1 MKHMNQK
8 KPSNISNISNISN
21 KTESKEGD
29 ILSAITNPSE
39 LVYEIPVGTIPGMY
53 VPGRFFL
60 SEDLSK
66 TLESG
71 AVRQLAHVA
80 TLPGI
85 INYSLAMPDIHW
97 GYGFPI
103 GGVAAFSMDTGV
115 ISPGGVGFDINCGVR
130 LISTPLTVS
139 DLNMRQIIDKMYQA
153 IPVGVGAK
161 SPRRLK
167 KDELSEILLSGAA
180 WVINEG
186 YGLPE
191 DGIYCEEKGCMKD
204 ARLEHISEKAFARGL
219 NQTGT
224 LGSGNHF
231 MEIQVVSEIFDKEAA
246 QAYGICEGQVCV
258 MIHSGS
264 RGLGHQICTDH
275 IAALEKASKKYKIPL
290 VDRQLAC
297 APIHSPEG
305 EAYYEA
311 MAAASNYAWANRQMM
326 THLTRSVL
334 ADLCDIEYQ
343 EMKLVYDVAH
353 NVAKREEHVIH
364 GEQKQVC
371 VHRKGATRAFG
382 PGCPDIPV
390 KYASIGQPVII
401 PGSMGTSSF
410 LLRGTAYA
418 MEHTF
423 GSTCHGAGRV
433 LSRSQA
439 KKTFT
444 GKEVSN
450 SLLKQGIIVKAPS
463 NDAISEEAPGVYKSA
478 SEVVSVVDRLNI
490 SCKVASLQPL
500 GVIKG

>member
-1 MKHMNQK
+1 MNS
-8 KPSNISNISNISN
+8 SNNA
-21 KTESKEGD
+21 ESGKED
-29 ILSAITNPSE
+29 ILSSITNPLD
-39 LVYEIPVGTIPGMY
+39 LVYEVPIGTIPGMH

-60 SEDLSK
+60 SQELSK

-85 INYSLAMPDIHW
+85 VNYSLAMPDIHW

-130 LISTPLTVS
+130 LITTPLTVS
-139 DLNMRQIIDKMYQA
+139 NLHMRQIIDKMYKA

-161 SPRRLK
+161 SPRKLK
-167 KDELSEILLSGAA
+167 KEELSEILLEGAA
-180 WVINEG
+180 WAIDEG
-186 YGLPE
+186 YGLSE
-191 DGIYCEEKGCMKD
+191 DGIYSEDKGCMKD
-204 ARLEHISEKAFARGL
+204 ACLEHVSEKAFARGL

-231 MEIQVVSEIFDKEAA
+231 LEIQVVSEIFDTDAA
-246 QAYGICEGQVCV
+246 QAYGVHEGQVCV

-290 VDRQLAC
+290 ADRQLAC
-297 APIHSPEG
+297 APILSAEG
-305 EAYYEA
+305 EAYYGA

-334 ADLCDIEYQ
+334 ANVCDIEYD

-353 NVAKREEHVIH
+353 NVAKREQHLVN
-364 GEQKQVC
+364 GEQKEVC

-382 PGCPDIPV
+382 PDCPDIPK

-433 LSRSQA
+433 LSRSMA
-439 KKTFT
+439 KKSFT
-444 GKEVSN
+444 GKEVGS
-450 SLLKQGIIVKAPS
+450 SLLKQGIIVKAP
-463 NDAISEEAPGVYKSA
+463 NHDAISEEAPGVYKSA
-478 SEVVSVVDRLNI
+478 SEVVSVVDTLGI
-490 SCKVASLQPL
+490 ACKVASLRPL